1 MFFASRLKAGFTL
14 VEVLVV
20 VSIMGILSAMGVAN
34 LSSAVANNRARGAV
48 EELSAFFFQ
57 ASTLTKQRSD
67 SLCIVLVVDELQLR
81 KYNTANSQCGGS
93 LSDFPVLRRLK
104 FDQDYS
110 YITPPVPS
118 SLSAAVGG
126 FKEIP
131 RDWTKT
137 AVIFT
142 PKIGLNP
149 TAEEGV
155 LVVKINDSRLAA
167 VVKNQ
172 AKNSFQSLISFD
184 GGASWFSH
192 Q

>member
-1 MFFASRLKAGFTL
+1 M
-14 VEVLVV
+14 
-20 VSIMGILSAMGVAN
+20 
-34 LSSAVANNRARGAV
+34 
-48 EELSAFFFQ
+48 
-57 ASTLTKQRSD
+57 
-67 SLCIVLVVDELQLR
+67 LVVDELQLR

-126 FKEIP
+126 FKETP
-131 RDWTKT
+131 KDWTKT
-137 AVIFT
+137 AVLLI

-149 TAEEGV
+149 TADEGV
-155 LVVKINDSRLAA
+155 L